1 MGIVLMVNVMVVDH
15 FSCAD
20 QSSITQNQP
29 MSKYSRVVLDWGMNS
44 TQDDI

>member
-15 FSCAD
+15 FSCVD
-20 QSSITQNQP
+20 QTSVTRNQP
-29 MSKYSRVVLDWGMNS
+29 TNKYSRVVLDQGMNS